1 MTGIC
6 EPYIVDYLRGL
17 YSDQD
22 PFLLS
27 LEEYA
32 ARYEVPIIERESL
45 ALLELMVNLKNPKR
59 ILEIGTA
66 IGYSTIA
73 MAKISSNVII
83 DTIDID
89 EENLSVAQLNI
100 AEAGYDNRIFLHYG
114 DASDVLDNLKEKYDM
129 VFIDAAK
136 SHYREYFDK
145 CLNLVNDNALI
156 ISDNVLFKG
165 LIANDELVNR
175 RARTLVRAMRN
186 YLEFLTHTKGLST
199 SVLPVGDGVAITKI
213 DLKELEIEPERK

>member
-45 ALLELMVNLKNPKR
+45 ALLELMVSLKNPKR

-73 MAKISSNVII
+73 MAKISSDVII

-145 CLNLVNDNALI
+145 CLNLINDNALI

-186 YLEFLTHTKGLST
+186 YLEFLTHTNGLST
-199 SVLPVGDGVAITKI
+199 AVLPVGDGVAITKI
-213 DLKELEIEPERK
+213 DLKKLEIELERK

>member
-45 ALLELMVNLKNPKR
+45 ALLELMVSLKNPKR

-73 MAKISSNVII
+73 MAKISSDVII

-145 CLNLVNDNALI
+145 CLNLINDNALI

-186 YLEFLTHTKGLST
+186 YLEFLTHTNGLST
-199 SVLPVGDGVAITKI
+199 AVLPVGDGVAITKI
-213 DLKELEIEPERK
+213 DFKKLEIELERK

>member
-1 MTGIC
+1 M
-6 EPYIVDYLRGL
+6 
-17 YSDQD
+17 
-22 PFLLS
+22 
-27 LEEYA
+27 
-32 ARYEVPIIERESL
+32 
-45 ALLELMVNLKNPKR
+45 
-59 ILEIGTA
+59 
-66 IGYSTIA
+66 
-73 MAKISSNVII
+73 
-83 DTIDID
+83 
-89 EENLSVAQLNI
+89 AQLNI

-145 CLNLVNDNALI
+145 CLNLINDNALI

-186 YLEFLTHTKGLST
+186 YLEFLTHTNGLST
-199 SVLPVGDGVAITKI
+199 AVLPVGDGVAITKI
-213 DLKELEIEPERK
+213 DLKKLEIELERK

>member
-6 EPYIVDYLRGL
+6 EPYIIEYLRGL

-22 PFLLS
+22 PFLVS

-32 ARYEVPIIERESL
+32 AKYEVPIIERESL
-45 ALLELMVNLKNPKR
+45 ALLELMVKLKNPTR

-73 MAKISSNVII
+73 MAKISPGVII

-100 AEAGYDNRIFLHYG
+100 KDAGFEDRIFLHYG
-114 DASDVLDNLKEKYDM
+114 DASDVLNDLKHKYDM

-145 CLNLVNDNALI
+145 CLYLINDNALI

-213 DLKELEIEPERK
+213 NLKELKIKPERK

>member
-1 MTGIC
+1 MCIRDSNKIGRTIMTGIC

-45 ALLELMVNLKNPKR
+45 ALLELMVSLKNPKR

-73 MAKISSNVII
+73 MAKISSDVII

-100 AEAGYDNRIFLHYG
+100 VEAGYL
-114 DASDVLDNLKEKYDM
+114 S
-129 VFIDAAK
+129 
-136 SHYREYFDK
+136 
-145 CLNLVNDNALI
+145 LI
-156 ISDNVLFKG
+156 HI
-165 LIANDELVNR
+165 
-175 RARTLVRAMRN
+175 
-186 YLEFLTHTKGLST
+186 
-199 SVLPVGDGVAITKI
+199 
-213 DLKELEIEPERK
+213 

>member
-6 EPYIVDYLRGL
+6 EPYIIDYLRGL

-32 ARYEVPIIERESL
+32 AKYDIPIIERESL

-73 MAKISSNVII
+73 MAKISGQVII

-100 AEAGYDNRIFLHYG
+100 KDAGFEDRIFLHYG
-114 DASDVLDNLKEKYDM
+114 DASEVLNGLKEKYDM

-145 CLNLVNDNALI
+145 CLKLINDNALI

-186 YLEFLTHTKGLST
+186 YLEFLTHTTGLST
-199 SVLPVGDGVAITKI
+199 AVLPVGDGVAITKV
-213 DLKELEIEPERK
+213 DLNLLEIELERN